1 VDTNASDTPLQ
12 NDPLNPASPANENS
26 PPRIKRGPGRPPG
39 ARNKVNGEAPPETVN
54 PVDPGAGAPPR
65 RGRPP
70 GSRKT
75 ITGEEINALAQQI
88 QGLHIMASM
97 ATGIPELQLTP
108 NDAVLLANGILA
120 VSKEYGLAIS
130 GKTAATL
137 QLLGACAMV
146 YVPRLIAVKQRA
158 DARRQA
164 AADFETAK
172 NGGAVDAESP
182 VH

>member
-1 VDTNASDTPLQ
+1 MLQ
-12 NDPLNPASPANENS
+12 NDPLNPANPANENS
-26 PPRIKRGPGRPPG
+26 APRIKRGPGRPPG
-39 ARNKVNGEAPPETVN
+39 SRNKTNGEATPEPVN
-54 PVDPGAGAPPR
+54 PVDPGASATPR

-88 QGLHIMASM
+88 QGLHIMAAM
-97 ATGIPELQLTP
+97 ATGFPELQLTP

-120 VSKEYGLAIS
+120 VSKEYGMTIS

-158 DARRQA
+158 DIQRQA
-164 AADFETAK
+164 KADFDAAR
-172 NGGAVDAESP
+172 NGHVEDAETP